1 MIRLGLTQ
9 RVEIV
14 AGRDERRDCLDQA
27 WTRLLTAHGFF
38 PIPLPNCTEDVETCV
53 KDLAL
58 QGVVLTGGN
67 DLGHLPGAATC
78 APERDRFE
86 LRLLEVCSNR
96 ELPVLGVCRGLQVL
110 VSAAGGELVRV
121 ANHVGRLH
129 GIRSHPQQGI
139 PLSDREQVNSFHEFG
154 VSADALGRDLV
165 PVAFAPDG
173 SVEAAVHNRLPQ
185 WGIMWHPERSPHDER
200 DVELL
205 RALFVRRTP

>member
-9 RVEIV
+9 QVEIV

-27 WTRLLTAHGFF
+27 WTRLLTSHGFL
-38 PIPLPNCTEDVETCV
+38 PIPLPNCTEDVGACV
-53 KDLAL
+53 EDLAL

-67 DLGHLPGAATC
+67 DLGDLPGAATG

-86 LRLLEVCSNR
+86 RRLLEVCSER
-96 ELPVLGVCRGLQVL
+96 ELPVLGVCRGLQLL

-121 ANHVGRLH
+121 EDHVGNLH
-129 GIRSHPQQGI
+129 GIRTQPQKGI
-139 PLSDREQVNSFHEFG
+139 PLSDREQVNSFHQFG
-154 VSADALGRDLV
+154 VAADALGRDLV
-165 PVAFAPDG
+165 AVAFAPDG
-173 SVEAAVHNRLPQ
+173 SVEAAVHNRLPH